1 MNLFDLVK
9 RLEHQSLNRQRSLNN
24 NSNDTEQ
31 TVIRRKIPKKETII
45 ETIEEQIP
53 IPSPS
58 IQTKSSPSPW
68 SINRLFLPFSLI
80 M

>member
-9 RLEHQSLNRQRSLNN
+9 RLEHQSLNRQRSMNN

-31 TVIRRKIPKKETII
+31 TVIRRKIPKKETIN
-45 ETIEEQIP
+45 ETIEEPIP

-58 IQTKSSPSPW
+58 IQTKSSSPW